1 MNVQNNPEKVLTTE
15 IGENIPSKYSM
26 STIWDFDN
34 IENKH
39 EKVET
44 FLYFFKITCYKC
56 D

>member
-15 IGENIPSKYSM
+15 IGENIPSKYSV

-34 IENKH
+34 IEEKH
-39 EKVET
+39 EKVEK
-44 FLYFFKITCYKC
+44 FVYFFKSTCYKC